1 MADISSPDD
10 AYLIAGG
17 WVEFD
22 LGLLDYTWLRRINA
36 SGTRATPRDVLR
48 AHLQASDPDGVQRR
62 AAAREILDSVP
73 AGATLSDDAGA
84 VLAECRALLNWDA
97 LGAVRARF
105 AAEAPHE
112 IACGPGWYRVIA
124 DLGQE
129 IAAADPAAQYLHIAQ
144 ADGKLTIDTTSSDPQ
159 VRVLIAQAQIR
170 AAAVCERCG
179 LPGELRDLR
188 SGATTLCE
196 PHWEMRG

>member
-1 MADISSPDD
+1 MADIRFPDD
-10 AYLIAGG
+10 VYLIAGG

-22 LGLLDYTWLRRINA
+22 LGLLDYTWLHRINA
-36 SGTRATPRDVLR
+36 TDTPSTPRDVVR
-48 AHLQASDPDGVQRR
+48 AHLQARDPDGVQRR
-62 AAAREILDSVP
+62 AAAQEILDSVP
-73 AGATLSDDAGA
+73 AGATLSDGAGA

-97 LGAVRARF
+97 LASVRARF
-105 AAEAPHE
+105 AADAPHT
-112 IACGPGWYRVIA
+112 IVCGPGWYRVIA
-124 DLGQE
+124 DLDQE

-144 ADGKLTIDTTSSDPQ
+144 ADGNLTIDTTSSELQ
-159 VRVLIAQAQIR
+159 VRALIAQAQIR

-188 SGATTLCE
+188 SSATTLCE